1 MTEQFRPAA
10 RRRARHMVLQA
21 LYQWQVSKAS
31 ANEIEA
37 QFLVDN
43 DLSKIDKPYFHE
55 VLHQVPA
62 RVNELDAEIAPL
74 LDRALTDMTPIELAI
89 LRMGTYELM
98 HRVDVPYKVVI
109 NEGVE
114 LAKSFGA
121 TDGHRYV
128 NGVLDKLAVRLRPLE
143 AGHRSRS

>member
-37 QFLVDN
+37 QFIVDN

-62 RVNELDAEIAPL
+62 RVSELDAAISPL
-74 LDRALTDMTPIELAI
+74 LDRALNDMTPIELAI
-89 LRMGTYELM
+89 LRMGAYELM
-98 HRVDVPYKVVI
+98 HRIDVPYKVVI

-114 LAKSFGA
+114 LAKAFGA

>member
-62 RVNELDAEIAPL
+62 RVNELDAAIAPL
-74 LDRALTDMTPIELAI
+74 LDRALADMTPIELAI